1 MIDYEAAAEELRT
14 INDLVRWG
22 ASHFKRAGLYFGH
35 GTDNAVDEALALTL
49 FSLNLEFGLPAE
61 LMAGRL
67 TKAERAA
74 ILALFKRRI
83 DEKVP
88 AAYLTQEAWFAGMKF
103 FVDERV
109 LVPRSPIA
117 ELIDSGFEPW
127 IDASRVEHV
136 LDLCTGSGC
145 IAIACAFAF
154 PEASVDAVDISDD
167 ALCVAKV
174 NVQRYH
180 LHEQVELIQS
190 DVFEQLK
197 QKTYDLIVS
206 NPPYVDAGDMS
217 NLPTEFKREPVLG
230 LAAGDDGLD
239 VVTQILKNAAR
250 YLAPEGIL
258 VVEVGNSQAALCQ
271 KYPMVPFV
279 WVDFARGGEG
289 VFVLE
294 SSVLREFASVF

>member
-35 GTDNAVDEALALTL
+35 GTDNAVDEALALVL
-49 FSLNLEFGLPAE
+49 FSLDLEFGLPAE

-67 TKAERAA
+67 TKAERTAV
-74 ILALFKRRI
+74 LALFQRRI

-88 AAYLTQEAWFAGMKF
+88 AAYITQEAWFAGMKF
-103 FVDERV
+103 FVDDRV

-127 IDASRVEHV
+127 IDAGRVERV

-154 PEASVDAVDISDD
+154 PEASVDAVDISSD
-167 ALCVAKV
+167 ALHVAEV

-180 LHEQVELIQS
+180 LQNQVQLIQS
-190 DVFEQLK
+190 DVFEQLGR
-197 QKTYDLIVS
+197 KTYDLIVS
-206 NPPYVDAGDMS
+206 NPPYVDAGDMA

-230 LAAGDDGLD
+230 LAAGDDGLS
-239 VVTQILKNAAR
+239 VVTQILKNASQ

-258 VVEVGNSQAALCQ
+258 VVEVGNSQAALSR
-271 KYPMVPFV
+271 KYPTVPFV
-279 WVDFARGGEG
+279 WVDFSRGGEG